1 MDVNTTI
8 AKHSMGAITQ
18 TVVLVC
24 AAGFVAIPF
33 IIPNATIEIRLAAK
47 IMFVALGVFIAVN
60 DFRSQRVSPALT
72 LTWMWMGIVRAIV
85 LRDATFLAF
94 WLMIFL
100 LWSLHFYG
108 GGDAKLLMGLFGL
121 MPDVRLVWITS
132 AVLLVTGVPVLVKKY
147 WRSSPHVLV
156 NGLSQRAQTGAW
168 LPTDEE
174 LNRGV
179 PFAFAYCIAGALYM
193 WWFL

>member
-1 MDVNTTI
+1 MNTTI
-8 AKHSMGAITQ
+8 AKHSIGAIAQ
-18 TVVLVC
+18 IAVLIGV
-24 AAGFVAIPF
+24 AGFVAIPF
-33 IIPNATIEIRLAAK
+33 IMPNVTIEIGLAAK
-47 IMFVALGVFIAVN
+47 TLFVALGVFIAVN

-94 WLMIFL
+94 WLVIFL

-108 GGDAKLLMGLFGL
+108 GGDAKLMMGLFGL

-147 WRSSPHVLV
+147 WRSSPRVLA

>member
-1 MDVNTTI
+1 MNTRIPKHAFVSI
-8 AKHSMGAITQ
+8 ARTAALI
-18 TVVLVC
+18 C
-24 AAGFVAIPF
+24 AAGFVTIPF
-33 IIPNATIEIRLAAK
+33 VIPTVPNEITLGAK
-47 IMFVALGVFIAVN
+47 ITFIALGVFIAVN
-60 DFRSQRVSPALT
+60 DFRTQTVSPALT

-85 LRDATFLAF
+85 MRDPTFLAY
-94 WLMIFL
+94 WLVIFL

-121 MPDVRLVWITS
+121 MPDLRLVWLTC
-132 AVLLVTGVPVLVKKY
+132 AVLVVTGVPVLVKKY
-147 WRSSPHVLV
+147 WRTSPRVLAS
-156 NGLSQRAQTGAW
+156 GLSQRAQTGAW

-193 WWFL
+193 WLFL